1 MKASNKV
8 AADDLVLRDLT
19 ASSPRL
25 TVSGGSRR
33 LIAYIVLAVIFYV
46 AIETIAAGAQ
56 DVALVS
62 LAA

>member
-1 MKASNKV
+1 M
-8 AADDLVLRDLT
+8 
-19 ASSPRL
+19 
-25 TVSGGSRR
+25 VSGGSRR